1 VSSDEESEAETK
13 EEDRRGEELV
23 TEQKAPVAPVP
34 KAGGTPPQQLRLRRR
49 GIWLALAALAGVA
62 KRVGS
67 AGAPRTACSLPRPAS
82 PHAAFSGSD
91 APGNTPPPPPPL
103 PGNQE
108 PSPGAPAMWAHAT
121 RHSPL
126 CTSCSLL
133 IARPSPASRSTEH
146 RTSGIEHQTKTKTK
160 QMHHH
165 RHRLH
170 YPLDPIHRLTHRMRA
185 PSRRRPE

>member
-1 VSSDEESEAETK
+1 MRYRCETKLDDGGNVEVHVSSDEESEAETK

-82 PHAAFSGSD
+82 PHAACSGVD
-91 APGNTPPPPPPL
+91 EHGNTPPPPPPAWQ
-103 PGNQE
+103 PRTKSRG
-108 PSPGAPAMWAHAT
+108 SSHVGT

-126 CTSCSLL
+126 ATLYFLLVAHCSAL
-133 IARPSPASRSTEH
+133 ARIPQH
-146 RTSGIEHQTKTKTK
+146 RTSDIGH
-160 QMHHH
+160 
-165 RHRLH
+165 
-170 YPLDPIHRLTHRMRA
+170 
-185 PSRRRPE
+185 